1 MLAMSAARR
10 KLARLVEKKRA
21 ETRRT
26 ERNKGNCMTREC
38 KIGNV
43 TLKNPF
49 LLAPLAGVTDAPF
62 RRICG
67 EKGAG
72 LVCSEMVSAKGL
84 WYKDK
89 NTDRLLEILDG
100 EAPVAYQIF
109 GHEPEIM
116 AEAARMLN
124 DRRHVLLDI
133 NMGCPVPKIVRN
145 GEGSAL
151 MREPKLARRVVEAVV
166 SASTKPVTV
175 KIRAGWNDAEKNAVE
190 VAQAIEAGGA
200 SAVCVHGRTREQF
213 YSGHADWNIIAAVKK
228 AVRIPVIG
236 NGDVTDVTSAY
247 RMMQETGCDFVMIG
261 RGALGN
267 PWIFE
272 GLARAWDAGVF
283 DAPRTEGRG
292 TEPVLPRDSRDAAGA
307 QAAQSAVK
315 MLQPEKAAELSL
327 YDIVPSKEDKIE
339 MMLRHFEDVYALKGE
354 YTAVREMRKHV
365 GWYLKGLPGAAA
377 FRGRVNQINDAA
389 ALREAIRGI

>member
-1 MLAMSAARR
+1 M
-10 KLARLVEKKRA
+10 KKDC
-21 ETRRT
+21 
-26 ERNKGNCMTREC
+26 N
-38 KIGNV
+38 IGNV
-43 TLKNPF
+43 RLANPF

-67 EKGAG
+67 EMGAG
-72 LVCSEMVSAKGL
+72 LVYSEMVSAKGL

-116 AEAARMLN
+116 AEAVHMLN
-124 DRRHVLLDI
+124 ERNHVLLDI

-151 MREPKLARRVVEAVV
+151 MRDPDLAQRVVETAV

-190 VAQAIEAGGA
+190 VARAIEAGGA
-200 SAVCVHGRTREQF
+200 SAVAVHGRTREQF
-213 YSGHADWNIIAAVKK
+213 YSGNADWNIIAAVKD

-236 NGDVTDVTSAY
+236 NGDVTDVTAAY

-272 GLARAWDAGVF
+272 SLARAWAAGAF
-283 DAPRTEGRG
+283 DALRTEAQGSEANQQG
-292 TEPVLPRDSRDAAGA
+292 AAGA
-307 QAAQSAVK
+307 QPAAQDTDLSRQGGSWNAAGAQPAGAAVK
-315 MLQPEKAAELSL
+315 VQQPGAAADPAL
-327 YDIVPSKEDKIE
+327 YNCAPSKEQKIA
-339 MMLRHFEDVYALKGE
+339 MMLRHFDDVYALKGE

-365 GWYLKGLPGAAA
+365 GWYLKGVPGAAA
-377 FRGRVNQINDAA
+377 FRGRINQINDDA
-389 ALREAIRGI
+389 ALRAAIRSI